1 MTTYLL
7 VSVII
12 LLLVVLVLLLRTNKA
27 GVSRDALKRTE
38 QLLRADLEQLENEQ
52 KNEFQRNRMELS
64 RLFQDSRTEQSLSL
78 KSIEDAL
85 GSHVMRQDELQRRNF
100 SELFSRHETMKE
112 ESSKRLESIRDT
124 VEKRLNSL
132 QEQNENK
139 LEEMRRTVDEKLQS
153 TLEKRLSE
161 SFSQVSERLRQVHEG
176 LGEMKTLASGV
187 GDLKKVL
194 SNVKVR
200 GVLGEMQLQNL
211 LAALLSPE
219 QYAENVMIGKQR
231 RERVEFAV
239 KLPGKDDEGGVVY
252 LPVDSKFPLQAYYR
266 LVEAS
271 ESGDKERVGIAEKEI
286 EVELRRCAKDIKNKY
301 LNPPETTDFGILF
314 LPIEGLFAEVVRNTV
329 LLETLQKEYN
339 IIVTGPTTL
348 AALLNSLQMG
358 FRAFAI
364 QKRTSEVWKVL
375 VQVKTEFARFGEV
388 LSKAQNRISQAGSEL
403 DSLVGVRTRAIQ
415 NRLRRIE
422 EVSGEKGMDIEEEK
436 SDLLDAGESEGR
448 SEK

>member
-1 MTTYLL
+1 MTYLL
-7 VSVII
+7 VSIII
-12 LLLVVLVLLLRTNKA
+12 LLLVVLVLLFRANKA
-27 GVSRDALKRTE
+27 GVSIDAFKQTE
-38 QLLRADLEQLENEQ
+38 QLLRADLERLENEQ
-52 KNEFQRNRMELS
+52 KNEFQRNRIELS
-64 RLFQDSRTEQSLSL
+64 RLFQDSRAEQSLSL

-85 GSHVMRQDELQRRNF
+85 GNHVMRQDELQRRNF
-100 SELFSRHETMKE
+100 SELFSRHEALKE

-124 VEKRLNSL
+124 VEKRLHAL

-211 LAALLSPE
+211 LAGLLSPE
-219 QYAENVMIGKQR
+219 QYDENVTIGKQR

-239 KLPGKDDEGGVVY
+239 KLPGKDDGGGVVY

-271 ESGDKERVGIAEKEI
+271 ESGDKERVLIAVKEI
-286 EVELRRCAKDIKNKY
+286 EAEMRRCAKDIKTKY

-364 QKRTSEVWKVL
+364 QKRTSEIWKVL

-403 DSLVGVRTRAIQ
+403 DRLVGVRTRAIQ

-422 EVSGEKGMDIEEEK
+422 EVSGEKGSNSKSEEE
-436 SDLLDAGESEGR
+436 SRDLSDAGIDSKE
-448 SEK
+448 

>member
-1 MTTYLL
+1 MTIYLL
-7 VSVII
+7 IAIIVILI
-12 LLLVVLVLLLRTNKA
+12 VVLLVLLFGDKGGISADMLRQSE
-27 GVSRDALKRTE
+27 GV
-38 QLLRADLEQLENEQ
+38 LRSELEQLQNEQ
-52 KNEFQRNRMELS
+52 KNEFQRNRLEIARS
-64 RLFQDSRTEQSLSL
+64 FQENRTEQATSLRSF
-78 KSIEDAL
+78 EDTL
-85 GSHVMRQDELQRRNF
+85 GVHVMRQDELQRRNF
-100 SELFSRHETMKE
+100 SELLSRQEALKE
-112 ESSKRLESIRDT
+112 ETSRKLESIRDT
-124 VEKRLNSL
+124 VEKRLQTL
-132 QEQNENK
+132 QDQNEIK

-161 SFSQVSERLRQVHEG
+161 SFSQVSDRLRQVHEG

-194 SNVKVR
+194 ANVKIR

-219 QYAENVMIGKQR
+219 QYAENVMIGKPK
-231 RERVEFAV
+231 REQVEFAV
-239 KLPGKDDEGGVVY
+239 KLPGKDDGGDVVY
-252 LPVDSKFPLQAYYR
+252 LPVDSKFPLEAYYR
-266 LVEAS
+266 LVDAS
-271 ESGDKERVGIAEKEI
+271 DSGDKESVQSAVKDI
-286 EVELRRCAKDIKNKY
+286 EVEIRRCAKEMKNKY

-375 VQVKTEFARFGEV
+375 AQVKTEFAKFGEV
-388 LSKAQNRISQAGSEL
+388 LSKAQNRIMQAGSEL
-403 DSLVGVRTRAIQ
+403 DMLVGVRTRAIQ

-422 EVSGEKGMDIEEEK
+422 EVSRKKGSHIEEETREA
-436 SDLLDAGESEGR
+436 LDSGIDSRE
-448 SEK
+448 

>member
-1 MTTYLL
+1 MITYLL

-12 LLLVVLVLLLRTNKA
+12 LLLVILVLLVRANKT
-27 GVSRDALKRTE
+27 GVSIDAFKRTE
-38 QLLRADLEQLENEQ
+38 QTLRADLERLENEQ
-52 KNEFQRNRMELS
+52 KNEFQRNRIELS
-64 RLFQDSRTEQSLSL
+64 RLFQDSRAEQSLSL
-78 KSIEDAL
+78 KSIEDAF
-85 GSHVMRQDELQRRNF
+85 GGHVMRQDELQRRNF
-100 SELFSRHETMKE
+100 SELFSRHETLKE
-112 ESSKRLESIRDT
+112 ESSKRLEGIRDT

-132 QEQNENK
+132 QEQNEKK

-211 LAALLSPE
+211 LAGLLSPE

-271 ESGDKERVGIAEKEI
+271 ESGDKERVRIAVKDI
-286 EVELRRCAKDIKNKY
+286 EVEMRRCAKDIKTKY

-436 SDLLDAGESEGR
+436 SDALDAGESEGR
-448 SEK
+448 SGK